1 MSTEASVLVRD
12 RRALSAL
19 LFLGACNEA
28 LQAYG
33 TFNSSPQ
40 TTELFA
46 SAREKTL
53 IKWVRIGT
61 ANALVFGSIGA
72 WIGRSV
78 WPLVGTLAVVTEL
91 EFLYRY
97 AAREGQKEAPPPSL
111 ATTST
116 QKGVTGPQRPAGR
129 LR

>member
-1 MSTEASVLVRD
+1 MSAETAFARD
-12 RRALSAL
+12 RRALSGV
-19 LFLGACNEA
+19 LFLAACNEA

-53 IKWVRIGT
+53 LKWVRIGT
-61 ANALVFGSIGA
+61 ANALAFGAIGA
-72 WIGRSV
+72 WIARSV
-78 WPLVGTLAVVTEL
+78 WPLVGTIAVVAEL
-91 EFLYRY
+91 EYLYRY
-97 AAREGQKEAPPPSL
+97 AARIGKTETPPPPL

-116 QKGVTGPQRPAGR
+116 STKPGAGGR
-129 LR
+129 RR